1 MPSSQWKSFAAPAAL
16 TVLHV
21 LLLAVAPQAI
31 WGWSSGLLAV
41 LAWAALAV
49 YQARLRETEL
59 AELGRLSGRVR
70 HQEQMVS
77 EIRAGL
83 AQEASAAG
91 SEVERVRG
99 LISDAVKQ
107 LGAAFEEMNRQAKM
121 QEDAVA
127 GMLSQDGASGAGV
140 NVRRFAEAAAGLMNN
155 LAQSLSEVAGQSVA
169 TVQQI
174 DTMVKQLDAIFDLL
188 SDVKSIADQT
198 NLMALN
204 AAIEAAR
211 AGEAGRGFAVVA
223 EEVRNLS
230 ERSTSFNEQIRK
242 LVSGSKEAIAKARET
257 VDAMATRDMSLS
269 NGARDEVSRLLRQ
282 VDDINNALTG
292 GIRAV
297 GGARERIAESVG
309 RAVRCLQFE
318 DISTQAL
325 ATARAHAQRVEAI
338 SVELGD
344 TDKPAGERRPAA
356 VDWRKPVH
364 QPVAQVSMQSGTVD
378 LF

>member
-1 MPSSQWKSFAAPAAL
+1 MSSSQWKFFAGPAAL
-16 TVLHV
+16 TGVHLV
-21 LLLAVAPQAI
+21 LLLAVGPSAWA
-31 WGWSSGLLAV
+31 WTSGLLAV
-41 LAWAALAV
+41 ASWAALAFH
-49 YQARLRETEL
+49 QSRARSLDQ
-59 AELGRLSGRVR
+59 AELGQLSARVR

-77 EIRAGL
+77 EFRAGL
-83 AQEASAAG
+83 AQEASAAAL
-91 SEVERVRG
+91 EVERVRG
-99 LISDAVKQ
+99 LIGDAVKQ
-107 LGAAFEEMNRQAKM
+107 LGGAFEEMNRQAKT
-121 QEDAVA
+121 QEEAVA

-140 NVRRFAEAAAGLMNN
+140 NVRRFAESAANLMNN
-155 LAQSLSEVAGQSVA
+155 LAQSLAEVAGQSVA

-198 NLMALN
+198 NLLALN

-230 ERSTSFNEQIRK
+230 ERSTNFNEQIRR
-242 LVSGSKEAIAKARET
+242 LVSGSKEAIAKARDT
-257 VDAMATRDMSLS
+257 VDAMATRDNSLS
-269 NGARDEVSRLLRQ
+269 SGARDEVGRLLRQ
-282 VDDINNALTG
+282 VEDINGALTG

-297 GGARERIAESVG
+297 GGARERIAEAVG

-318 DISTQAL
+318 DISNQAL

-344 TDKPAGERRPAA
+344 SEKPSAERPA